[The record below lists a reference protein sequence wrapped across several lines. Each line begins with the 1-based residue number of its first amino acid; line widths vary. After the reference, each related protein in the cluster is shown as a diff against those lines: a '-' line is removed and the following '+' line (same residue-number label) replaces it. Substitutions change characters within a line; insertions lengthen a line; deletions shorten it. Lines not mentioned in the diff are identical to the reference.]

1 MRDLDLPVFTNNLFC
16 VLTANFTGKPV
27 PLNWE
32 HAHNHCLMSY
42 RLYFRFDKFDPEFPV
57 PLSPREVV
65 VPTERPKSTKSDAKA
80 AVAAAIAAAG
90 HDHSG
95 EPHID
100 VAELLGETKLVDDR
114 RKVLQEVREHLD
126 LLKEFEGVITDE
138 ELAKRKRDLF
148 AALPPAPPVPP
159 GSPSASL
166 PSSKKAKTEQTDV

>member
-1 MRDLDLPVFTNNLFC
+1 
-16 VLTANFTGKPV
+16 
-27 PLNWE
+27 
-32 HAHNHCLMSY
+32 MSY

-65 VPTERPKSTKSDAKA
+65 VPTERPKSTKSDGKV
-80 AVAAAIAAAG
+80 AVAAAS

-159 GSPSASL
+159 PGSPPSASL
-166 PSSKKAKTEQTDV
+166 PSSKKAKTEQADV